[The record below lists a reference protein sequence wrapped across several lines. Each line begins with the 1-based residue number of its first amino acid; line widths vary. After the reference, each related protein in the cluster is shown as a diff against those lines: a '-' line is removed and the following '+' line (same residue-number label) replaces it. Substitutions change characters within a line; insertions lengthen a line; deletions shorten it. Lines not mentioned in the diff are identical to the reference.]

1 VAQIELTVN
10 AINAKLNAR
19 AEQAR
24 LRLSQ
29 AMETGD
35 VDDAVDNLEILG
47 QSLQSSQLLQSM
59 IERPNDGSPASE
71 DGTGN

>member
-1 VAQIELTVN
+1 MAQIELTVN

-19 AEQAR
+19 SEQAR

-47 QSLQSSQLLQSM
+47 QSLQSAQLLQSM
-59 IERPNDGSPASE
+59 IERPNDGPPASE

>member
-1 VAQIELTVN
+1 MAQIELTVN

-19 AEQAR
+19 SEQAR

-47 QSLQSSQLLQSM
+47 
-59 IERPNDGSPASE
+59 
-71 DGTGN
+71 